1 MRIISSINSFTN
13 KIMNIT
19 ARDKNVNKLLKNLA
33 ISQ

>member
-1 MRIISSINSFTN
+1 MRIISSISSFTN

-19 ARDKNVNKLLKNLA
+19 ARDKNVNKLLKNLT